1 MCKVYVITQLPALL
15 FPLTDISKAL
25 VITELGASRE
35 LANMEVVNKNFRTVA
50 EPPIRVHG

>member
-1 MCKVYVITQLPALL
+1 MLSPNFHFYYYS
-15 FPLTDISKAL
+15 LTDISKAL